1 MTNYHLTDLTLS
13 TRFELA
19 AQMLDPER
27 RWGLVSELSREKGVS
42 RKFLY
47 AIQAKAEAAILKALE
62 GQKAGRKANTSQIEI
77 DDKFVERAI
86 AILMSVIP
94 GTVRPVKWVLDW
106 LLGIQRSTGYISQ
119 KAQKIGAAAW
129 EYTQNL
135 RLPISVLA
143 EADEIFQGQQPCL
156 TLVDGRSFLVLSLS
170 AQEHRDK
177 TTWGCVLLDVQNQGV
192 HFVDVASDGAL
203 GIQAGVREVS
213 LTIPLRP
220 DLFHLLREA
229 YRVDQRLENRAYRTI
244 EMAEHARKAQ
254 QEQNQPKRRKGAPLK
269 VKLALPEA
277 EIQESLAIEQLDV
290 WEWLSSEIR
299 QALEPLDQHGRIAS
313 SLQARQTILTALELL
328 ETLNHATI
336 REFTNQLTEK
346 LDDLL
351 APIEWLEQALTLWRE
366 GLTPETEKLI
376 LWAWQHQKELEI
388 SVEQVLPAQYQD
400 TVCAFWNAL
409 SLFHRSSSLAE
420 SLHSWLRPYLQVHR
434 GMPKW
439 LLPLLQLVWNHHVFQ
454 RGKRQGKSPMAWAGL
469 ENVPAL
475 STLFDYLINFQKP
488 NPAPSD
494 FIKMQKVL
502 PYLPEKMNHPELI
515 TDFGGDWVGINAQ
528 GGQRW
533 CLAQAR
539 HLWPPRHRGTGLDR
553 FI

>member
-1 MTNYHLTDLTLS
+1 M
-13 TRFELA
+13 
-19 AQMLDPER
+19 
-27 RWGLVSELSREKGVS
+27 
-42 RKFLY
+42 
-47 AIQAKAEAAILKALE
+47 
-62 GQKAGRKANTSQIEI
+62 
-77 DDKFVERAI
+77 DDDFVDRAI

-94 GTVRPVKWVLDW
+94 GTVRPVKWVLDL

-119 KAQKIGAAAW
+119 KAQKIGAAAL
-129 EYTQNL
+129 EYSQNL

-143 EADEIFQGQQPCL
+143 EADEIFQGSQPCL

-177 TTWGCVLLDVQNQGV
+177 TTWGCLLLDAQSQGV

-203 GIQAGVREVS
+203 GIQAGVREIS

-229 YRVDQRLENRAYRTI
+229 HRVGQRLEKRAYQAL
-244 EMAEHARKAQ
+244 EMAERARKAQ

-277 EIQESLAIEQLDV
+277 EVQERQAIQQLDA

-299 QALEPLDQHGRIAS
+299 QALEPIDRQGRMAS
-313 SLQARQTILTALELL
+313 APQARQTILTALELL
-328 ETLNHATI
+328 ETLHNATV

-351 APIEWLEQALTLWRE
+351 APLEWLEQALTLWRE
-366 GLTPETEKLI
+366 GLTTETEKLI
-376 LWAWQHQKELEI
+376 LWAWQNQKALGI
-388 SVEQVLPAQYQD
+388 SFEQVLPAPYQD

-439 LLPLLQLVWNHHVFQ
+439 LFPLTAV
-454 RGKRQGKSPMAWAGL
+454 GL
-469 ENVPAL
+469 EPPYL
-475 STLFDYLINFQKP
+475 STRKTARKKP
-488 NPAPSD
+488 DGMGWLRECPG
-494 FIKMQKVL
+494 FV
-502 PYLPEKMNHPELI
+502 
-515 TDFGGDWVGINAQ
+515 
-528 GGQRW
+528 
-533 CLAQAR
+533 
-539 HLWPPRHRGTGLDR
+539 HLV
-553 FI
+553 

>member
-1 MTNYHLTDLTLS
+1 MANYHLNNLSLS

-19 AQMLDPER
+19 TLMLDPDR
-27 RWGLVSELSREKGVS
+27 RWGLVSELSRENGVS

-47 AIQAKAEAAILKALE
+47 EIQAKAEAAILKALE
-62 GQKAGRKANTSQIEI
+62 AQRAGRKANTSEI
-77 DDKFVERAI
+77 AVDEQYIDRAI

-94 GTVRPVKWVLDW
+94 GTVRPVKAVLDL

-119 KAQKIGAAAW
+119 KARQIGAAAL

-135 RLPISVLA
+135 SLPISVLA

-229 YRVDQRLENRAYRTI
+229 HRVGQRLENRAYQAI
-244 EMAEHARKAQ
+244 EMAERARKAQ
-254 QEQNQPKRRKGAPLK
+254 AEQNQPKRRKGAPLK

-277 EIQESLAIEQLDV
+277 EAQEGQAIEQLDV
-290 WEWLSSEIR
+290 WEWLSGEIR
-299 QALEPLDQHGRIAS
+299 QALEPIDRYGRIS
-313 SLQARQTILTALELL
+313 SALQARHTILTALELL
-328 ETLNHATI
+328 ETLNSATV

-351 APIEWLEQALTLWRE
+351 SPIEWLEQALTFWRE
-366 GLTPETEKLI
+366 GLTPELEKLI
-376 LWAWQHQKELEI
+376 IWAWQHQKELEI
-388 SVEQVLPAQYQD
+388 SFEQVLPAPYQD
-400 TVCAFWNAL
+400 TVCAFWNAF

-454 RGKRQGKSPMAWAGL
+454 RGKRQGKSPMEWAGFD
-469 ENVPAL
+469 NVPAL
-475 STLFDYLINFQKP
+475 SALFDHLTNSQR
-488 NPAPSD
+488 PSLVQPD
-494 FIKMQKVL
+494 FIKVQKSVTL
-502 PYLPEKMNHPELI
+502 
-515 TDFGGDWVGINAQ
+515 FA
-528 GGQRW
+528 
-533 CLAQAR
+533 
-539 HLWPPRHRGTGLDR
+539 
-553 FI
+553 

>member
-1 MTNYHLTDLTLS
+1 MANYHPSNLTLS

-27 RWGLVSELSREKGVS
+27 RWGLVSDLSRENGVS

-47 AIQAKAEAAILKALE
+47 ELESKAEAAILQALE
-62 GQKAGRKANTSQIEI
+62 AQKAGRKANTSQIEV
-77 DDKFVERAI
+77 DDQFVDRAI

-94 GTVRPVKWVLDW
+94 GTVRPVKWVLDL

-119 KAQKIGAAAW
+119 KAQEIGTAAL
-129 EYTQNL
+129 EYTRNL

-177 TTWGCVLLDVQNQGV
+177 TTWGCILLDVQSQGV

-203 GIQAGVREVS
+203 GIQAGVRDVS
-213 LTIPLRP
+213 LIIPLRP

-229 YRVDQRLENRAYRTI
+229 HRVGLRLENRAYQAI
-244 EMAEHARKAQ
+244 ALAERARKAQ
-254 QEQNQPKRRKGAPLK
+254 QEQNLPKRRKGAPLK
-269 VKLALPEA
+269 VKMALPEA
-277 EIQESLAIEQLDV
+277 ETQERLAVGQLDA
-290 WEWLSSEIR
+290 WEWLFREIR
-299 QALEPLDQHGRIAS
+299 QALEPFDQHGRVAPS
-313 SLQARQTILTALELL
+313 QSARQTILTALELL
-328 ETLNHATI
+328 ETLNSAAI

-351 APIEWLEQALTLWRE
+351 APIEWLEQALAPWRE
-366 GLTPETEKLI
+366 GLAPETEKLI
-376 LWAWQHQKELEI
+376 LWAWQNQKELGI
-388 SVEQVLPAQYQD
+388 SFEQVLPDPYQD

-434 GMPKW
+434 GMPAW
-439 LLPLLQLVWNHHVFQ
+439 LLPLLQLVWNHHIFQ
-454 RGKRQGKSPMAWAGL
+454 RGKRQGKSPMEWAGF
-469 ENVPAL
+469 ENAPPL
-475 STLFDYLINFQKP
+475 STLFDYLTNSQKP
-488 NPAPSD
+488 SLAPAD
-494 FIKMQKVL
+494 FIKVQKSVTL
-502 PYLPEKMNHPELI
+502 
-515 TDFGGDWVGINAQ
+515 FA
-528 GGQRW
+528 
-533 CLAQAR
+533 
-539 HLWPPRHRGTGLDR
+539 
-553 FI
+553 

>member
-1 MTNYHLTDLTLS
+1 MANYHLTNLTLS

-19 AQMLDPER
+19 AQMLDPDR
-27 RWGLVSELSREKGVS
+27 RWGMVSELSREKGVS

-47 AIQAKAEAAILKALE
+47 EIQAKAEAAILKALE
-62 GQKAGRKANTSQIEI
+62 AQQAGRKANTSQIEV
-77 DDKFVERAI
+77 DDEFVDRAI

-94 GTVRPVKWVLDW
+94 GTVRPVKWVLDL

-119 KAQKIGAAAW
+119 KAQKIGAAAL

-177 TTWGCVLLDVQNQGV
+177 TTWGCVLLDVQSQGV

-229 YRVDQRLENRAYRTI
+229 HRVGQRLENRAYRAI
-244 EMAEHARKAQ
+244 EMAERARKAQ
-254 QEQNQPKRRKGAPLK
+254 QEQNLPKRRKGAPLK

-277 EIQESLAIEQLDV
+277 EAQEDQAIEQLDA

-299 QALEPLDQHGRIAS
+299 QTLEPINTHGRIAS
-313 SLQARQTILTALELL
+313 ALQARRTILTALELL
-328 ETLNHATI
+328 ETLNNATV

-351 APIEWLEQALTLWRE
+351 APLEWLEQALALWRE
-366 GLTPETEKLI
+366 GLMPETEKLI
-376 LWAWQHQKELEI
+376 LWAWQHQKELGI
-388 SVEQVLPAQYQD
+388 SFEQVLPAPYQD

-454 RGKRQGKSPMAWAGL
+454 RGKRQGKSPMEWAGFD
-469 ENVPAL
+469 NVPAL
-475 STLFDYLINFQKP
+475 STLLDYLTNSHKP
-488 NPAPSD
+488 NLAPLD
-494 FIKMQKVL
+494 FIKVQKSVTL
-502 PYLPEKMNHPELI
+502 F
-515 TDFGGDWVGINAQ
+515 T
-528 GGQRW
+528 
-533 CLAQAR
+533 
-539 HLWPPRHRGTGLDR
+539 
-553 FI
+553 

>member
-1 MTNYHLTDLTLS
+1 MANYHLTHLTLS

-19 AQMLDPER
+19 ALMLDPDR

-47 AIQAKAEAAILKALE
+47 EIQDKAEAAILKALE
-62 GQKAGRKANTSQIEI
+62 AQKAGRKANTSALEV
-77 DDKFVERAI
+77 DDEFVGRAI

-94 GTVRPVKWVLDW
+94 GTVRPVKCVLDL

-119 KAQKIGAAAW
+119 TAQKIGAAAW
-129 EYTQNL
+129 AYTRNL

-177 TTWGCVLLDVQNQGV
+177 TTWGCVLLDVKSQGV

-229 YRVDQRLENRAYRTI
+229 HRVGQRLEHRAYQALA
-244 EMAEHARKAQ
+244 MAERARKAQ

-269 VKLALPEA
+269 VKVALPEA
-277 EIQESLAIEQLDV
+277 ETQEGQAIQHLDI
-290 WEWLSSEIR
+290 WEWLAREIR
-299 QALEPLDQHGRIAS
+299 QALEPFDQQGSMAS

-328 ETLNHATI
+328 ETLNNASV
-336 REFTNQLTEK
+336 REFTHQLTEK

-351 APIEWLEQALTLWRE
+351 APIEWLEQALALWRE
-366 GLTPETEKLI
+366 GLPPETEQLI
-376 LWAWQHQKELEI
+376 LWAWQNQKELGI
-388 SVEQVLPAQYQD
+388 SCEQVLPAPYQD
-400 TVCAFWNAL
+400 TVCAFWNAF

-420 SLHSWLRPYLQVHR
+420 SLHSWLRPFLQVHR

-439 LLPLLQLVWNHHVFQ
+439 LLPLLQLVWNHHAFQ
-454 RGKRQGKSPMAWAGL
+454 RGKRQGKSPMAWAGF
-469 ENVPAL
+469 ENVPDL
-475 STLFDYLINFQKP
+475 STLFDYLTKSQKP
-488 NPAPSD
+488 NPVSAD
-494 FIKMQKVL
+494 FIRVQKSVT
-502 PYLPEKMNHPELI
+502 P
-515 TDFGGDWVGINAQ
+515 FA
-528 GGQRW
+528 
-533 CLAQAR
+533 
-539 HLWPPRHRGTGLDR
+539 
-553 FI
+553 

>member
-1 MTNYHLTDLTLS
+1 MANYHLTNLTLS

-19 AQMLDPER
+19 ALMLDPDR
-27 RWGLVSELSREKGVS
+27 RWGLVSDLSREKGVS

-47 AIQAKAEAAILKALE
+47 AIQDKAEAAILKALE
-62 GQKAGRKANTSQIEI
+62 AQKAGRKANTNQVEV
-77 DDKFVERAI
+77 DDEFVDRAI

-94 GTVRPVKWVLDW
+94 GTVRPVKWVLDL

-119 KAQKIGAAAW
+119 KARKIGAAAL

-135 RLPISVLA
+135 HLPISVLA

-229 YRVDQRLENRAYRTI
+229 HRVGQRLENRAYQAL
-244 EMAEHARKAQ
+244 EMAERARKAQ
-254 QEQNQPKRRKGAPLK
+254 EEQNQPKRRKGAPLK

-277 EIQESLAIEQLDV
+277 ETQEGQAIQQLDI

-299 QALEPLDQHGRIAS
+299 QALEPFDQHGRIAS

-328 ETLNHATI
+328 QTLNNATV

-376 LWAWQHQKELEI
+376 LWAWQHQKELGI
-388 SVEQVLPAQYQD
+388 SFEQVLPAQYQD

-454 RGKRQGKSPMAWAGL
+454 RGKRQGKSPMEWAGL
-469 ENVPAL
+469 GNVPAL
-475 STLFDYLINFQKP
+475 STLFDYLTNSPKP
-488 NPAPSD
+488 NLAPVD
-494 FIKMQKVL
+494 FIKVQKSVTL
-502 PYLPEKMNHPELI
+502 
-515 TDFGGDWVGINAQ
+515 FA
-528 GGQRW
+528 
-533 CLAQAR
+533 
-539 HLWPPRHRGTGLDR
+539 
-553 FI
+553 

>member
-1 MTNYHLTDLTLS
+1 MANYHLTNLTLS

-19 AQMLDPER
+19 ALMLDPDR
-27 RWGLVSELSREKGVS
+27 RWGLVSDLSREQGVS

-47 AIQAKAEAAILKALE
+47 TIQDQAEAAILKALE
-62 GQKAGRKANTSQIEI
+62 AQPAGRKANTSQIEV
-77 DDKFVERAI
+77 DDQFVDRAI
-86 AILMSVIP
+86 AVLMSVIP
-94 GTVRPVKWVLDW
+94 GTVRPVKWVLDL

-119 KAQKIGAAAW
+119 KAQKLGAAAL
-129 EYTQNL
+129 EYAQNL

-177 TTWGCVLLDVQNQGV
+177 TTWGCVLLDVQSQGV

-229 YRVDQRLENRAYRTI
+229 HRVGQRLENRAYQALER
-244 EMAEHARKAQ
+244 AERARKAQ
-254 QEQNQPKRRKGAPLK
+254 KEQNQPKRRKGAPLK

-277 EIQESLAIEQLDV
+277 EAQEGQAIQQLDV

-299 QALEPLDQHGRIAS
+299 QALEPFDKQGSIAS

-328 ETLNHATI
+328 ETLNNATV

-351 APIEWLEQALTLWRE
+351 APIAWLEQALALWRE
-366 GLTPETEKLI
+366 GLTPEKENLI
-376 LWAWQHQKELEI
+376 LWAWQHQKELGI
-388 SVEQVLPAQYQD
+388 SFEQVLPAPDQD

-454 RGKRQGKSPMAWAGL
+454 RGKRQGKSPMEWAGL
-469 ENVPAL
+469 EHVPAL
-475 STLFDYLINFQKP
+475 STLFDYLTNSQKP
-488 NPAPSD
+488 NLAPPD
-494 FIKMQKVL
+494 FIKVQKSVTL
-502 PYLPEKMNHPELI
+502 
-515 TDFGGDWVGINAQ
+515 FA
-528 GGQRW
+528 
-533 CLAQAR
+533 
-539 HLWPPRHRGTGLDR
+539 
-553 FI
+553 